1 MRALRFF
8 IIALGFAGMTC
19 ATTAQTT
26 ETRPKRRE
34 EVPFRLVSAS
44 VEQFQRERPSIRG
57 PYREAL
63 VVRIEASRADY
74 EALPPSVAAYLYIAT
89 HELRPL
95 KFQWTAETVTVTFHD
110 PQWRELRGGEPM
122 VLTINHSDPLRNP
135 EKYREYPK
143 FDPGWIRRE

>member
-8 IIALGFAGMTC
+8 IIALGFAGLAC

-26 ETRPKRRE
+26 DARPKRRE
-34 EVPFRLVSAS
+34 EVPFRVVSAT
-44 VEQFQRERPSIRG
+44 VEQFERERPSIRG

-63 VVRIEASRADY
+63 VVRIEASRAAY
-74 EALPPSVAAYLYIAT
+74 EALPPSVAAYLYIGT

-122 VLTINHSDPLRNP
+122 VLTIKHSDPLRNP
-135 EKYREYPK
+135 EKYREHPK
-143 FDPGWIRRE
+143 FDPGWLGKP